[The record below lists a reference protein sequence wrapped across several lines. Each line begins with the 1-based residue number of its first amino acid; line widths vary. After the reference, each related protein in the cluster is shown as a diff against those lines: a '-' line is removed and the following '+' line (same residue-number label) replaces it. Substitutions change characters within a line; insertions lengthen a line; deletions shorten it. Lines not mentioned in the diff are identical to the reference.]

1 MLCLPRRFA
10 VFVAYS
16 IAIFFKNFI
25 HERYFESFHDVFER
39 SVYTCV
45 VPKNGDKCQ
54 RVIGSVINH
63 RVVLDA
69 FFDKSVVD
77 SRLRFGFSSIGI
89 DVGHTHGH
97 AQTNGIGELFPCF
110 YIAADFVVLSQNL
123 INGILMFFGS
133 RGKLFQYFPRIFE
146 IDEQGVVNLIHRFVS
161 NGRFLHVGKGPYT
174 SESSNAEKQYMMLH
188 MAPISRRLRSAAER
202 ITGKAACA
210 TLKKLA
216 LGPSQYCAKYR

>member
-1 MLCLPRRFA
+1 MVPLLTI
-10 VFVAYS
+10 VLYS
-16 IAIFFKNFI
+16 MF
-25 HERYFESFHDVFER
+25 
-39 SVYTCV
+39 
-45 VPKNGDKCQ
+45 
-54 RVIGSVINH
+54 
-63 RVVLDA
+63 

-146 IDEQGVVNLIHRFVS
+146 IDEQG
-161 NGRFLHVGKGPYT
+161 
-174 SESSNAEKQYMMLH
+174 
-188 MAPISRRLRSAAER
+188 SR
-202 ITGKAACA
+202 KFD
-210 TLKKLA
+210 
-216 LGPSQYCAKYR
+216 PSVRK

>member
-1 MLCLPRRFA
+1 MASGKFA
-10 VFVAYS
+10 KALVTPENLVYWLLSSRGVSWIPVRTPTMSCCACHVVSPFSSAYG
-16 IAIFFKNFI
+16 IAIFFKNLI
-25 HERYFESFHDVFER
+25 HERYFESLHDVFER

-123 INGILMFFGS
+123 INGKYL
-133 RGKLFQYFPRIFE
+133 
-146 IDEQGVVNLIHRFVS
+146 DV
-161 NGRFLHVGKGPYT
+161 
-174 SESSNAEKQYMMLH
+174 
-188 MAPISRRLRSAAER
+188 LR
-202 ITGKAACA
+202 K
-210 TLKKLA
+210 
-216 LGPSQYCAKYR
+216 

>member
-1 MLCLPRRFA
+1 MDSRADSHNVLLCLPRRFS
-10 VFVAYS
+10 VFVSYG

-45 VPKNGDKCQ
+45 VPKNGDECQ

-123 INGILMFFGS
+123 INGILMFFGG

-146 IDEQGVVNLIHRFVS
+146 IDEQGVVNLIHRFVGY
-161 NGRFLHVGKGPYT
+161 GRFLHIVFIIGPRERSVHIGKFQCRETIHDVAHGSDFSQIEVG
-174 SESSNAEKQYMMLH
+174 
-188 MAPISRRLRSAAER
+188 SRAH
-202 ITGKAACA
+202 
-210 TLKKLA
+210 
-216 LGPSQYCAKYR
+216 YR